1 METTPVKAPARELES
16 TAIVRFQD
24 CDPFG
29 HLNNARYIDYFMN
42 ARTDQVEAAYG
53 IVLMKPGDEQSW
65 VVTRN
70 YLAYLLPAGM
80 GETVR
85 IRTRMIRSSE
95 TSVMI
100 EGVLEDIEGK
110 RPKAVAWIDFTYVSV
125 TTGRPARHGEDY
137 MDLFGQITLPNIEAM
152 GFEERVE
159 AVRTEYREAR
169 KNGR

>member
-1 METTPVKAPARELES
+1 METSTVNAPAKELES

-42 ARTDQVEAAYG
+42 ARTDQVEAAYE

-85 IRTRMIRSSE
+85 IRTRMIRSNE

-100 EGVLEDIEGK
+100 EGVMEDIEGK

-125 TTGRPARHGEDY
+125 TTGRPARHGQDY
-137 MDLFGQITLPNIEAM
+137 MTLFEAVTVPGIAEM
-152 GFEERVE
+152 GFEQRIE
-159 AVRTEYREAR
+159 AIRTEYRQAR